1 MTLRITANTSVCI
14 GAGQCVTTAP
24 DLFDQEERGTVIVL
38 EDEVPEDQRALVREA
53 SYLCPSRA
61 ITYTETSET

>member
-1 MTLRITANTSVCI
+1 MTLHITANTAVCI
-14 GAGQCVTTAP
+14 GAGQCVMTAP
-24 DLFDQEERGTVIVL
+24 DLFDQEDHGTVIVL

-61 ITYTETSET
+61 ITFTETSET